1 MLTVHPP
8 DDWHIDKYS
17 AWVGGCC
24 VGTRLLM
31 EDACELLLERAKVT
45 CQRHVDEADRIRAHY
60 IGELN
65 RLHKEGL
72 TSR

>member
-8 DDWHIDKYS
+8 DEGHINKYS

-24 VGTRLLM
+24 VGTSNHM
-31 EDACELLLERAKVT
+31 DIACELLLEQAKAT
-45 CQRHVDEADRIRAHY
+45 CRRLIEESNRTLMLY
-60 IGELN
+60 SKELDQLN
-65 RLHKEGL
+65 KEGL